1 MDWKRLDRSRRSVGP
16 VHLDLIEAYA
26 SKKISRRDFVRRG
39 AVIGLSVPIIG
50 AVIAA
55 CGDDDDTAGSD
66 TTGAAG
72 PGTTGAPGT
81 SAAPGT
87 TGAGQPGGTLRIAY
101 QTPAATLDPIAM
113 QDLGAYGL
121 TAQSFEFLVTLGEDG
136 ELAPGLAT
144 SWEPNDD
151 GSVWTFQLQPDA
163 TWQADDSPFTSAD
176 VAATM
181 DRLVV
186 AANAGLA
193 GVIAEGAVDTTDPNV
208 AVFNLEGPNGNFP
221 YLVSV
226 FNAQT
231 LITPA
236 NYETGTTL
244 DGTPNG
250 TGPWMLSSYDPATGA
265 SFTPNPNYWGGPPM
279 LDGQEAQFFNEVGPM
294 VTAMQGGEVD
304 ALIQFSVLGGDV
316 LLNDPN
322 FTVLEVESS
331 THRQIW
337 MRCDEGQFA
346 DKAVRQA
353 LAFTFDR
360 EQMVQ
365 TLFQGRAEIAN
376 DHVFAS
382 WMPFFD
388 ASQPPQRVKDVEMAR
403 QLLTDAGLD
412 GLQATLH
419 AAELQEIPQ
428 LAQLIQASAAEAGIN
443 LELAIEG
450 LDTFYSAQWCPP
462 EPADPP
468 CSGAPEL
475 GIVDYGHRPTPDVFL
490 NAALKTNGVWNSSQY
505 SNTALDEGFTAFQQ
519 AVGVDAQ
526 MAAAGQLQTLLN
538 DEVPIGLPFFY
549 NYLSGHSNTFQGI
562 RVSAL
567 GQMFTEKASQV

>member
-1 MDWKRLDRSRRSVGP
+1 
-16 VHLDLIEAYA
+16 
-26 SKKISRRDFVRRG
+26 
-39 AVIGLSVPIIG
+39 
-50 AVIAA
+50 
-55 CGDDDDTAGSD
+55 
-66 TTGAAG
+66 
-72 PGTTGAPGT
+72 
-81 SAAPGT
+81 
-87 TGAGQPGGTLRIAY
+87 
-101 QTPAATLDPIAM
+101 
-113 QDLGAYGL
+113 
-121 TAQSFEFLVTLGEDG
+121 
-136 ELAPGLAT
+136 
-144 SWEPNDD
+144 
-151 GSVWTFQLQPDA
+151 
-163 TWQADDSPFTSAD
+163 
-176 VAATM
+176 
-181 DRLVV
+181 VV

-231 LITPA
+231 LITPVA
-236 NYETGTTL
+236 FETGMTL
-244 DGTPNG
+244 DGAPNG
-250 TGPWMLSSYDPATGA
+250 TGPWMLSNYDPATGA
-265 SFTPNPNYWGGPPM
+265 SFTRNESYWGGPTL
-279 LDGQEAQFFNEVGPM
+279 LDAQEAQFFNEVGPM

-322 FTVLEVESS
+322 FTVLEVQSS

-365 TLFQGRAEIAN
+365 TLFQGRAEVAN

-382 WMPFFD
+382 FMPFFD

-403 QLLTDAGLD
+403 QLLTDAGLE

-443 LELAIEG
+443 LELDIEG
-450 LDTFYSAQWCPP
+450 LDTFYSAQWCPA